1 MPDCSPAPYDS
12 SEWLSAAE
20 LAALAIP
27 GLPSTRQGV
36 QRHAETYGWNT
47 PERENL
53 IWRNR
58 QGRGGGVEYNRCV
71 LTSHQQAHLLLK
83 ASAMST
89 SVESGAPP
97 NDAGFRGK
105 GASHA
110 GERWAWYDR
119 QTDRTKTRAQE
130 RLAAVNAIY
139 ALTDSG
145 IGKTEA
151 LNAIARSRGIGISTL
166 QVWDG
171 LVRDLPREHWLPH
184 LAPGHGGGRPQAECD
199 DRAWDFLTSLYLKQS
214 RPNLS
219 ECLYQTRLKAADEG
233 WTLPAERT
241 LRARVMALPE
251 TTRILRREGEEALKR
266 RLPAQRRDKGVFHAL
281 EALNTDFHTWDVFV
295 KWPDETISRPE
306 MVAYQDLYSGKVLAW
321 RLSKTPSWHEVRLAF
336 GDVVEQYGI
345 PQHCWM
351 DNGREFASK
360 RITGGQKNRYRFK
373 LRDDEPEGLMT
384 ALGVQVHFTTPYH
397 GQAKPI
403 ERAFRDMAQ
412 RIARHPAFDGAY
424 AGNSPMNKPANY
436 GQRAVPLDEFLGV
449 VRQGIIQH
457 NARPDRQSP
466 VCRGRSFDQ
475 VFAES
480 FSAATVKRPT
490 VEQRRLWLLA
500 AEGIRARRQDGKI
513 VLAGNE
519 YYAPFLA
526 NHMGRRLTVRFDP
539 ERLHEPLHVYTL
551 DGRHLG
557 EAPVFAAVGFNDVA
571 AAQEHARLKKGILR
585 SERSIAESIGRMSAR
600 ELAKAM
606 PKLPEPEIPQPAV
619 FQVFTGNAVP
629 KPQAIE
635 AAEDAPSALAG
646 IWPAAWT
653 PRVIEGGE
661 P

>member
-1 MPDCSPAPYDS
+1 MPDTQPYDS

-20 LAALAIP
+20 LAALRVP
-27 GLPSTRQGV
+27 GLPATARGV
-36 QRHAETYGWNT
+36 RAHAETYGWNA

-58 QGRGGGVEYNRCV
+58 EGRGGGVEYHRCA
-71 LTSHQQAHLLLK
+71 LTSHQQAHLLLA
-83 ASAMST
+83 ASANAT
-89 SVESGAPP
+89 PVASGTPP
-97 NDAGFRGK
+97 
-105 GASHA
+105 AS
-110 GERWAWYDR
+110 ERWAWFDR
-119 QTDRTKTRAQE
+119 QTDKTKARAQE
-130 RLAAVNAIY
+130 RLAAVTAIY

-151 LNAIARSRGIGISTL
+151 LCAVARSRGIGISTL
-166 QVWDG
+166 QIWDS

-199 DRAWDFLTSLYLKQS
+199 ERAWEFLSSLYLKQS
-214 RPNLS
+214 RTSLS
-219 ECLYQTRLKAADEG
+219 WCLDQTRLKAREEG
-233 WTLPAERT
+233 WTLPSDQT
-241 LRARVMALPE
+241 LRARIMALPE

-266 RLPAQRRDKGVFHAL
+266 RLPAQRRDKSVFKAL
-281 EALNTDFHTWDVFV
+281 EAVNTDFHTWDVFV
-295 KWPDETISRPE
+295 EWPDGTVSRPE

-336 GDVVEQYGI
+336 GDVVENYGI

-360 RITGGQKNRYRFK
+360 RITGGQKNRYRFTI
-373 LRDDEPEGLMT
+373 RDDEPEGLMT

-403 ERAFRDMAQ
+403 ERAFRDMASHV
-412 RIARHPAFDGAY
+412 ARHPAFDGAY

-436 GQRAVPLDEFLGV
+436 GQRAVKLDEFLAV

-457 NARPDRQSP
+457 NARPGRQSP
-466 VCRGRSFDQ
+466 VCRGRSFDE

-480 FSAATVKRPT
+480 FQAATVKRPT

-513 VLAGNE
+513 VIFGNE
-519 YYAPFLA
+519 YYAQFLTR
-526 NHMGRRLTVRFDP
+526 HMGQRLTVRFDP
-539 ERLHEPLHVYTL
+539 ERLHEPLQVYSL
-551 DGRHLG
+551 DGKHLG
-557 EAPVFAAVGFNDVA
+557 EAPVFAPVGFNDVA
-571 AAQEHARLKKGILR
+571 GAQEHARLKKGLLR
-585 SERSIAESIGRMSAR
+585 LERGLAETIGRMSAGQ
-600 ELAKAM
+600 LAKSM

-619 FQVFTGNAVP
+619 FQIFTGNAVP
-629 KPQAIE
+629 KPQPQSSQDI
-635 AAEDAPSALAG
+635 EDAPSALAG
-646 IWPAAWT
+646 IWPAGWT

-661 P
+661 A